1 MPYRGKGKR
10 VVVVRKR
17 GGSLK
22 STVDK
27 VMNQVKKTYV
37 GKIKPIGKKIIQQYI
52 KPTIKPATM
61 DRKIPRISN
70 MMLTEED
77 FERMRRMRN
86 TKPNGLVIDT
96 APAHPKYRRKR
107 DPNTIQY
114 VMSRLPTKT
123 KRRGF
128 VSLAKP
134 GPIGLQALKKYQ

>member
-10 VVVVRKR
+10 VVVRKR

-61 DRKIPRISN
+61 DRKIPRKSN
-70 MMLTEED
+70 MMLTKEEL
-77 FERMRRMRN
+77 ERRRRMRN
-86 TKPNGLVIDT
+86 TKPNGLVIVDNT
-96 APAHPKYRRKR
+96 ADHIVTPAHPRYRQNRKPYTTTNIY
-107 DPNTIQY
+107 DAL
-114 VMSRLPTKT
+114 SRLPAYRKAMGW
-123 KRRGF
+123 KR
-128 VSLAKP
+128 
-134 GPIGLQALKKYQ
+134 